1 MMLCETAF
9 ASAGQS
15 PTGPGMLVQ
24 FLPFFLI
31 FVLMYFLMIRP
42 QQKRLAAHR
51 AMVESLDKGS
61 KVITSGGIVG
71 VITRKKDA
79 EFRMEIADG
88 VEITVLKSAISGP
101 YTAADPAEKPAAK
114 KSDKASARV
123 VRKGRS

>member
-15 PTGPGMLVQ
+15 PAGPGMLVQ
-24 FLPFFLI
+24 FLPFVLI

-101 YTAADPAEKPAAK
+101 YAAADPAENPAAK
-114 KSDKASARV
+114 KSDKASARA